1 MHMEP
6 AIFFQYE
13 CQKLYNVL
21 NGKILN
27 LSTLSVDGYEPFISN
42 YKSKNPFVS
51 NDRLAVQISEKIKKI
66 LQEAYNDLT
75 EIKEPCLQ
83 DSFMG
88 RLYANGFLAA
98 YNYCKKYADKKSNGR
113 FDFSPYVKNLYQ
125 ITMLNPSTNTIN
137 KNYILNLGRVEGTCF
152 YLKQSGFNNPFTE
165 EVNTE
170 EVNTEEVNTEEVN
183 TKEVNAK
190 EVNAE
195 EVNTEE
201 TNAKEVNAKEVN
213 AEEVNTEET
222 FNALDAPCMTIEQ
235 NLEKSPNTNRI
246 INKIRQII
254 SEKKDKVI
262 VGYIIIV
269 LKELNLSDSSESVLK
284 GAFKKDFYPNE
295 STAYNTSVNRILR
308 SYRNKGTYSGDDAGE
323 IWGEQRENKLQKIKT
338 EIKMAIHL

>member
-13 CQKLYNVL
+13 CQKLY

-51 NDRLAVQISEKIKKI
+51 NDRLAVQISEKIKKL

-152 YLKQSGFNNPFTE
+152 YLKQSGFNNPLTE
-165 EVNTE
+165 EVNT
-170 EVNTEEVNTEEVN
+170 
-183 TKEVNAK
+183 
-190 EVNAE
+190 
-195 EVNTEE
+195 
-201 TNAKEVNAKEVN
+201 
-213 AEEVNTEET
+213 EEVNTEET

-254 SEKKDKVI
+254 REKKDKVI
-262 VGYIIIV
+262 VGYIILV
-269 LKELNLSDSSESVLK
+269 LKDL
-284 GAFKKDFYPNE
+284 
-295 STAYNTSVNRILR
+295 T
-308 SYRNKGTYSGDDAGE
+308 
-323 IWGEQRENKLQKIKT
+323 LQKK
-338 EIKMAIHL
+338 EK

>member
-27 LSTLSVDGYEPFISN
+27 LSTLSIDGYEPFISN

-51 NDRLAVQISEKIKKI
+51 NDRLAVQISEKIKKL

-152 YLKQSGFNNPFTE
+152 YLKQSGFNNPLTE

-170 EVNTEEVNTEEVN
+170 
-183 TKEVNAK
+183 

-201 TNAKEVNAKEVN
+201 INT
-213 AEEVNTEET
+213 EEVNTKET
-222 FNALDAPCMTIEQ
+222 FNALDTPCMTIEQ
-235 NLEKSPNTNRI
+235 NLTKSPNTNRI
-246 INKIRQII
+246 INKIKQII

-262 VGYIIIV
+262 VGYIILV
-269 LKELNLSDSSESVLK
+269 LKDLELSDSSESVLK
-284 GAFKKDFYPNE
+284 EAFKKDFYPNE
-295 STAYNTSVNRILR
+295 SKAYDTSINRILR
-308 SYRNKGTYSGDDAGE
+308 SYRNKGNYSGKDAGE
-323 IWGEQRENKLQKIKT
+323 KWGEKREKNLQEIKT

>member
-51 NDRLAVQISEKIKKI
+51 NDRLAVQISEKIKKL

-152 YLKQSGFNNPFTE
+152 YLKQSGFNNPLTE
-165 EVNTE
+165 EVNT
-170 EVNTEEVNTEEVN
+170 
-183 TKEVNAK
+183 
-190 EVNAE
+190 
-195 EVNTEE
+195 
-201 TNAKEVNAKEVN
+201 
-213 AEEVNTEET
+213 EEVNTEET

-254 SEKKDKVI
+254 REKKDKVI
-262 VGYIIIV
+262 VGYIILV
-269 LKELNLSDSSESVLK
+269 LKDLDLSDSSESVLK
-284 GAFKKDFYPNE
+284 EAFKKDFYPNE
-295 STAYNTSVNRILR
+295 SKAYDTSVNRILR
-308 SYRNKGTYSGDDAGE
+308 SYRNKGNYSGNDPGE
-323 IWGEQRENKLQKIKT
+323 KWGEQRENKLQKIKT

>member
-51 NDRLAVQISEKIKKI
+51 NDRLAVQISEKIKKL

-152 YLKQSGFNNPFTE
+152 YLKQSGFNNPLTEEVNAE

-170 EVNTEEVNTEEVN
+170 EVNTEEINAEEVNTEEINTEEVN
-183 TKEVNAK
+183 TKEVNTK
-190 EVNAE
+190 
-195 EVNTEE
+195 
-201 TNAKEVNAKEVN
+201 
-213 AEEVNTEET
+213 ET
-222 FNALDAPCMTIEQ
+222 FNALDTPCMTIEQ
-235 NLEKSPNTNRI
+235 NLTKSPNTNRI
-246 INKIRQII
+246 INKIKQII

-262 VGYIIIV
+262 VGYIILV
-269 LKELNLSDSSESVLK
+269 LKDLDLSDSSESVLK
-284 GAFKKDFYPNE
+284 EAFKKDFYPNG
-295 STAYNTSVNRILR
+295 SKAYDTSINRILR
-308 SYRNKGTYSGDDAGE
+308 TYRNKGNYSGKDAGE
-323 IWGEQRENKLQKIKT
+323 KWGEKREKNLQKIKT
-338 EIKMAIHL
+338 EIKMAMHL